1 MTVVLCGA
9 HGESLD
15 ENGELIKT
23 VTLVSGQVVHNRGES
38 LPMRHYV
45 RNLSDQTLVMVAIEL
60 RTPTAP
66 EEGPSS

>member
-1 MTVVLCGA
+1 MTLQAG
-9 HGESLD
+9 H
-15 ENGELIKT
+15 
-23 VTLVSGQVVHNRGES
+23 VVHNRGES

-45 RNLSDQTLVMVAIEL
+45 RNHTDQTLVMAAIEL